1 MTKEQLTD
9 YIHNLLIG
17 IHENI
22 REIKNR
28 KGWADSKE
36 LNHIE
41 TKLLT
46 YNEVLQLFKFT
57 ANEMSLPEEELG
69 L

>member
-1 MTKEQLTD
+1 MTREQLTD
-9 YIHNLLIG
+9 YIHNVLIG

-22 REIKNR
+22 KEIRER

-57 ANEMSLPEEELG
+57 AKEMQLPEEDLG